1 MFFMHIIDDYY
12 LQCIGI
18 LSKLKQKNFWE
29 ENAPEPLYKYD
40 YIVALFMHSL
50 SWSFMIMLPIAFWHQ
65 FNVSGMFF
73 IVLVINT
80 ILHAFIDDLKCNKK
94 KINLIT
100 DQALHIIQIA
110 LTFGL
115 LI

>member
-1 MFFMHIIDDYY
+1 
-12 LQCIGI
+12 
-18 LSKLKQKNFWE
+18 
-29 ENAPEPLYKYD
+29 
-40 YIVALFMHSL
+40 
-50 SWSFMIMLPIAFWHQ
+50 
-65 FNVSGMFF
+65 MFF